1 MVSLPRWVLVTLAA
15 ALGVSL
21 LLVAYLLGRQ
31 SQRGQEVNEPLPL
44 RRPAVARPVPA
55 ATPAR
60 APETA
65 PEPTQEPA
73 AWPTVG
79 VARSAQPEAPTV
91 SGQPPAPARRAA
103 RPEVDA
109 YFSRIE
115 QIQLSGVSASP
126 EAAQT
131 MLNAMLQG
139 DSTSFDRLLADA
151 ERGEREARGITPPPQ
166 CAAYHAALLDLLRES
181 RVLLVDLKGAIG
193 AEDPSRLLALG
204 ARAAE
209 LQRKGEALKE
219 QEQALRGA

>member
-1 MVSLPRWVLVTLAA
+1 MVSVPRWVLVTLAA

-31 SQRGQEVNEPLPL
+31 SQSGDRVAPAPLA
-44 RRPAVARPVPA
+44 RPAAAQARSA
-55 ATPAR
+55 ATPPTVVR
-60 APETA
+60 TA

-73 AWPTVG
+73 VWPTVG
-79 VARSAQPEAPTV
+79 VARSAQPESPTV
-91 SGQPPAPARRAA
+91 SVQPPAPARRSA

-166 CAAYHAALLDLLRES
+166 CAAYHAALLDLLHES
-181 RVLLVDLKGAIG
+181 RALLVDLNGAIG